1 MKYKYFI
8 NGNWSPNVFEK
19 DYFEGR
25 TSNYTAG
32 YRDYE
37 PYFDFLIKKILAKR
51 PSSVLE
57 IGCAYGF
64 IIKRLLRRGIF
75 AVGIDVSEWATKQ
88 GISPNII
95 RASATHLP
103 FKDKTFDLC
112 FSNDVLDHIHI
123 ASIEQVVKE
132 ITRVSHRAYHIIS
145 CKSLEDDRDIT
156 HKTMMPIN
164 WWRERLPS
172 SFTIEEKDTKTALD
186 NLRRIW
192 QRILFK
198 LGRK

>member
-1 MKYKYFI
+1 MKHEYFI
-8 NGNWSPNVFEK
+8 NGDPSPNVFEK

-25 TSNYTAG
+25 TSCYSGG
-32 YRDYE
+32 YRDYG
-37 PYFDFLIKKILAKR
+37 PYFDFLLRRILAER

-57 IGCAYGF
+57 IGGAYGF
-64 IIKRLLRRGIF
+64 ITKRLLSRGIF

-88 GISPNII
+88 GLSPNLI
-95 RASATHLP
+95 RASATHIP

-112 FSNDVLDHIHI
+112 FSHDVLDHIHI
-123 ASIEQVVKE
+123 ASLEQVVKE

-145 CKSLEDDRDIT
+145 CKSYKNDRDLT

-172 SFTIEEKDTKTALD
+172 SFTIEEKDAKTALD
-186 NLRRIW
+186 NLGWIW
-192 QRILFK
+192 QRILLK
-198 LGRK
+198 LGSK